1 VILASGTGPW
11 RTANVGWVAF
21 LMKDAALLAASFY
34 LLKQDLVGATVR
46 TMSLLSRKRWCDE
59 AIQRMTHETP
69 GGSVRGM
76 VASPQTKED
85 DFLPAP

>member
-1 VILASGTGPW
+1 M
-11 RTANVGWVAF
+11 AF
-21 LMKDAALLAASFY
+21 LIKDAALLAMSFY

-59 AIQRMTHETP
+59 AIQRMTYETP

-76 VASPQTKED
+76 VAGPRTKED
-85 DFLPAP
+85 DFMAAL